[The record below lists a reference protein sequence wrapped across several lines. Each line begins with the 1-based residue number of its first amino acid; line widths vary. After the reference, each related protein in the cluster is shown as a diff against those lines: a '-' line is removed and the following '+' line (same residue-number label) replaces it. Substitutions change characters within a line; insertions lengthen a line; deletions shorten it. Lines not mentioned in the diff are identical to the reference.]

1 MNKQIMTAVL
11 ASIGASLSIAA
22 QAQSEPAQTSPKVE
36 LYGIVNVTLES
47 VRADGGAGVPSRNR
61 VSNQASR
68 LGVRGTEDLGGGLSA
83 FFQLETGFV
92 PDAASGTFA
101 NRNSGVGLQ
110 GGWGTVLLG
119 RWDTPYK
126 VAANRVDPF
135 NDVTMAGFTTTM
147 HDNGNFNRREANVVQ
162 YWSPKLGDFTIRAH
176 YAANEGRTA
185 AVNPSSNGI
194 SIYYDAKS
202 IYLAASHEEHKDQ
215 NGSTAAAA
223 GRTEKGKQLIG
234 RFRHAGWELGVMLEK
249 VTRTNQPDK
258 KATLVALTYE
268 TGPHEIKGY
277 VGRSDVSDGDTQDA
291 KIAALGYQYAFSKRT
306 NLYLVWV
313 NIKNESGAQH
323 NFGQND
329 LTIANGQ
336 DPRGFGIG
344 IRHSF

>member
-1 MNKQIMTAVL
+1 MNKRSLASVL
-11 ASIGASLSIAA
+11 ACFAAGASIAA
-22 QAQSEPAQTSPKVE
+22 QAQSPAAQTPPKVE
-36 LYGIVNVTLES
+36 LYGIINATLES

-68 LGVRGTEDLGGGLSA
+68 LGVRGSEDLGGGLSA
-83 FFQLETGFV
+83 FFQLETGFA

-110 GGWGTVLLG
+110 GSWGTLLIG

-135 NDVTMAGFTTTM
+135 NDVTLAGFTTTM

-162 YWSPKLGDFTIRAH
+162 YWSPKLGDFQARVH
-176 YAANEGRTA
+176 YAANEGRSTT
-185 AVNPSSNGI
+185 VNPSSNGI
-194 SIYYDAKS
+194 SIYYDAKA

-215 NGSTAAAA
+215 SGSTVAAA
-223 GRTEKGKQLIG
+223 GRAEKGRQLIG
-234 RFRHAGWELGVMLEK
+234 RLRHAGWELGVMLEK
-249 VTRTNQPDK
+249 ITRKNQPGK
-258 KATLVALTYE
+258 KAALVALTYE

-277 VGRSDVSDGDTQDA
+277 VGRSDVNGGETEDA
-291 KIAALGYQYAFSKRT
+291 KITALGYQYTFSKRS
-306 NLYLVWV
+306 NLYLVYA
-313 NIKNESGAQH
+313 NIKNESGAAN

-329 LTIANGQ
+329 LNIVNGQ

-344 IRHSF
+344 MRHSF

>member
-1 MNKQIMTAVL
+1 MKKRSMAML
-11 ASIGASLSIAA
+11 SCLGACASLAA
-22 QAQSEPAQTSPKVE
+22 QAQSTAVETPPKVE

-83 FFQLETGFV
+83 FFQLETGFT

-110 GGWGTVLLG
+110 SRLGTVLLG

-126 VAANRVDPF
+126 IAANRVDPF
-135 NDVTMAGFTTTM
+135 NDVTLAGFTSTM
-147 HDNGNFNRREANVVQ
+147 HDDGNFNRREANVIQ
-162 YWSPKLGDFTIRAH
+162 YWSPKMGDFQVRAH
-176 YAANEGRTA
+176 YSANEGRTA
-185 AVNPSSNGI
+185 TANPSSNGV
-194 SIYYDAKS
+194 SVYYDAKA

-234 RFRHAGWELGVMLEK
+234 RFRIEGWELGIMLEK
-249 VTRTNQPDK
+249 ITRTNQPDK
-258 KATLVALTYE
+258 KASLVALTYE

-277 VGRSDVSDGDTQDA
+277 VGKSDVSGGDTQDA
-291 KIAALGYQYAFSKRT
+291 KITALGYQYSLSKRS
-306 NLYLVWV
+306 NVYLVYA
-313 NIKNESGAQH
+313 NIKNESGAAN

-329 LTIANGQ
+329 LNIANGQ